1 MMGVLKEERDDVEM
15 VANLSSLYIF
25 ILSWFSFNF
34 NSITQKSTY
43 RVLYL
48 EKKSENRTGT
58 SKCPHFLI

>member
-58 SKCPHFLI
+58 SKCPHFPI